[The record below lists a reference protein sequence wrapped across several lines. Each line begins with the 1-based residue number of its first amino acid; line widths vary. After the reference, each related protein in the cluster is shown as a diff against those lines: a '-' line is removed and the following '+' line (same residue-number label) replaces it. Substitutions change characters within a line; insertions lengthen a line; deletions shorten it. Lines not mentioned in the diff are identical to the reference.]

1 VNQAAKRQVLESQ
14 ECEMNGINIIKLKV
28 SKMRGHRAIV
38 QGIARSTPSGLAIA
52 FAGSSEDEVC

>member
-1 VNQAAKRQVLESQ
+1 
-14 ECEMNGINIIKLKV
+14 MNDINIIKLKV